1 MSTIPARALSRRALL
16 TALTTSVAVLAAR
29 PLKIQAADAADGVEA
44 RLRALGLELPELA
57 PAVANYVPFVRD
69 GDQVFI
75 AGQLPMV
82 AGTLLYPGKVPVE
95 VSLEQA
101 RQAARQC
108 GLNILAA
115 LKTACDGDLNRV
127 RRCLRLEGFVASA
140 DDFQQQS
147 LVMNA
152 ASDLMVDVFADKGR
166 HTRVAVGV
174 NSLPLNA
181 CVEIAAVFAIDQA

>member
-1 MSTIPARALSRRALL
+1 MPTLPARTLSRRALL
-16 TALTTSVAVLAAR
+16 TALTSTLAVVATRSLQV
-29 PLKIQAADAADGVEA
+29 QAADAGDDVEA
-44 RLRALGLELPELA
+44 RLRALGLELPQLA

-69 GDQVFI
+69 GDRVYI
-75 AGQLPMV
+75 AGQLPV
-82 AGTLLYPGKVPVE
+82 AAGTLLHPGKVPTE

-101 RQAARQC
+101 QQAARQC
-108 GLNILAA
+108 ALNVLAA
-115 LKTACDGDLNRV
+115 LKRACDDDLNRV

-181 CVEIAAVFAIDQA
+181 CVEISAIFAINQV